1 MIGEAILLVGPI
13 EVLKRLAEL
22 MFEEEFWENIL
33 FTLKRITSGFLLAV
47 ALSLVTAPLS
57 YRLGWFRSLMTPLVA
72 ALKATPVASITIL
85 LLVWIAS
92 RNLSIAISFMM
103 VFPIMHTTLEKALD
117 EVDPRLVEMMDL
129 YGVKGRKRIR
139 YVYFSEVLP
148 YFESGVKS
156 SLSLAWK
163 SGIAAEVIAIP
174 SGSIGEKLFE
184 AKVYLSTGD
193 LFAWTILIVL
203 LAFLFE
209 KFFLFLLGLLRN
221 ALEV

>member
-1 MIGEAILLVGPI
+1 MLVGPI
-13 EVLKRLAEL
+13 EVLHRLFEL
-22 MFEEEFWENIL
+22 MFEEEFLSSIL
-33 FTLKRITSGFLLAV
+33 FTLKRITTGFLIALV
-47 ALSLVTAPLS
+47 LSLVTAPLS
-57 YRLGWFRSLMTPLVA
+57 FRFRWFSNLMTPLIA

-85 LLVWIAS
+85 LLVWIS
-92 RNLSIAISFMM
+92 SKNLSIAISFMM
-103 VFPIMHTTLEKALD
+103 VFPIMHTTIEKALD
-117 EVDPRLVEMMDL
+117 EVDPKLIDMMEL
-129 YGVKGRKRIR
+129 YDVKGYKRIR

-148 YFESGVKS
+148 YFESGIKS

-174 SGSIGEKLFE
+174 NGSIGEKLFE

-209 KFFLFLLGLLRN
+209 KFFLFLIRLLRN

>member
-1 MIGEAILLVGPI
+1 MLVGPI
-13 EVLKRLAEL
+13 GVIHRLLEL
-22 MFEEEFWENIL
+22 MFEPEFLESIL

-57 YRLGWFRSLMTPLVA
+57 YRLGWFRSLMTPLIAV
-72 ALKATPVASITIL
+72 LKATPVASITIL

-92 RNLSIAISFMM
+92 RNLSVAISFMM
-103 VFPIMHTTLEKALD
+103 VFPIMHSTIEKALD
-117 EVDPRLVEMMDL
+117 EVDPKLIEMMDL
-129 YGVKGRKRIR
+129 YEVKGLKRIR

-193 LFAWTILIVL
+193 LFAWTILVVL

-209 KFFLFLLGLLRN
+209 RFFLFLIRLLRD

>member
-1 MIGEAILLVGPI
+1 M
-13 EVLKRLAEL
+13 RLGEL
-22 MFEEEFWENIL
+22 MFEPEFL
-33 FTLKRITSGFLLAV
+33 SSVFFTMKRITSGFLIATLLA
-47 ALSLVTAPLS
+47 LVTAPLS
-57 YRLGWFRSLMTPLVA
+57 YRYSWFSDLMTPVIA

-85 LLVWIAS
+85 LLVWISS
-92 RNLSIAISFMM
+92 RNLSVAISFMM
-103 VFPIMHTTLEKALD
+103 VFPIMHSTIEKALD
-117 EVDPRLVEMMDL
+117 EVDPKLLEMVGL
-129 YGVKGRKRIR
+129 YGVKPQKRIR

-174 SGSIGEKLFE
+174 DGSIGEKLFE

-209 KFFLFLLGLLRN
+209 RFFLFLIGLLRN
-221 ALEV
+221 SVEV

>member
-1 MIGEAILLVGPI
+1 MLVGPI
-13 EVLKRLAEL
+13 GVIHRLFEL
-22 MFEEEFWENIL
+22 MFEPEFLKNIL

-57 YRLGWFRSLMTPLVA
+57 YRLGWFRSLMTPLIAV
-72 ALKATPVASITIL
+72 LKATPVASITIL

-92 RNLSIAISFMM
+92 RNLSVAISFMM
-103 VFPIMHTTLEKALD
+103 VFPIMHSTIEKALD
-117 EVDPRLVEMMDL
+117 EVDPKLIEMMDL
-129 YGVKGRKRIR
+129 YEVKGLKRIR

-193 LFAWTILIVL
+193 LFAWTILVVL

-209 KFFLFLLGLLRN
+209 RFFLFLIRLLRD

>member
-1 MIGEAILLVGPI
+1 
-13 EVLKRLAEL
+13 
-22 MFEEEFWENIL
+22 
-33 FTLKRITSGFLLAV
+33 
-47 ALSLVTAPLS
+47 
-57 YRLGWFRSLMTPLVA
+57 MTPLIA
-72 ALKATPVASITIL
+72 ALKATPVSSITIL
-85 LLVWIAS
+85 LLVWISS
-92 RNLSIAISFMM
+92 RNLSIAISFIM
-103 VFPIMHTTLEKALD
+103 VFPIMHTTLEKALE
-117 EVDPRLVEMMDL
+117 EVDPKLKEMMEIYD
-129 YGVKGRKRIR
+129 VKGGKRIR

-193 LFAWTILIVL
+193 LFAWTIVIVL
-203 LAFLFE
+203 LAFVFE
-209 KFFLFLLGLLRN
+209 KLFLFLVRLLRN

>member
-1 MIGEAILLVGPI
+1 MLVGPI
-13 EVLKRLAEL
+13 GVIHRLFEL
-22 MFEEEFWENIL
+22 MFEPEFLESIL

-57 YRLGWFRSLMTPLVA
+57 YRLGWFRSLMTPLIAV
-72 ALKATPVASITIL
+72 LKATPVASITIL

-92 RNLSIAISFMM
+92 RNLSVAISFMM
-103 VFPIMHTTLEKALD
+103 VFPIMHSTIEKALD
-117 EVDPRLVEMMDL
+117 EVDPKLIEMMDL
-129 YGVKGRKRIR
+129 YEVKGLKRIR

-193 LFAWTILIVL
+193 LFAWTILVVL

-209 KFFLFLLGLLRN
+209 RFFLFLIRLLRD